1 MQSPA
6 KKVINMDNKV
16 KEMFLSREID
26 FQLLAE
32 TFPDIADY
40 FRGTQPGQINRYD
53 NGVMSVIIE
62 GQGKESPSTFGYL
75 PVGEFV
81 FNVGGNKETMHYLHG
96 EIDWGFGS
104 NPTVRPNQYD
114 ILLIPAGEDLILN
127 VKTPTLY
134 VCDYLKQ

>member
-1 MQSPA
+1 
-6 KKVINMDNKV
+6 MDLKV
-16 KEMFLSREID
+16 KEMFLSRDID

-40 FRGTQPGQINRYD
+40 FRGTQPGNINRYD
-53 NGVMSVIIE
+53 NGVMSVVIE
-62 GQGKESPSTFGYL
+62 GQGKKSPSTFGYL

-81 FNVGGNKETMHYLHG
+81 FNVGGNQETMHFLHG
-96 EIDWGFGS
+96 EIDWGFGK
-104 NPTVRPNQYD
+104 NPTVRPGQYD

-127 VKTPTLY
+127 VKRPTLY

>member
-1 MQSPA
+1 
-6 KKVINMDNKV
+6 MDNIV
-16 KEMFLSREID
+16 KQMFSDESID
-26 FQLLAE
+26 FNALAE
-32 TFPDIADY
+32 AFPGLKEY
-40 FRGTQPGQINRYD
+40 FEGTNPGKINRYD
-53 NGVMSVIIE
+53 NGVMSVVIE

-81 FNVGGNKETMHYLHG
+81 FNVGGNQETMHFLFG
-96 EIDWGFGS
+96 EIDWGYGS

-127 VKTPTLY
+127 VKKPTLY